1 MLWFYKNKYIYNYNL
16 DYQLNQFKSRWSG
29 MLLYLLTQLFFK
41 NKILKKYVYLL
52 KIKNNFFI
60 EENKK
65 YIKIQ
70 LFFMKNQN
78 NL

>member
-1 MLWFYKNKYIYNYNL
+1 
-16 DYQLNQFKSRWSG
+16 

>member
-1 MLWFYKNKYIYNYNL
+1 
-16 DYQLNQFKSRWSG
+16 

-52 KIKNNFFI
+52 KINNNFFI